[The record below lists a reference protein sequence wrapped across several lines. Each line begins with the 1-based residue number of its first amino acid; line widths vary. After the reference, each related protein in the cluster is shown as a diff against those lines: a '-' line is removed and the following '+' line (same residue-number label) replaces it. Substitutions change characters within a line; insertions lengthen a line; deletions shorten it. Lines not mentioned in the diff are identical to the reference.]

1 MAKLPFAEQI
11 NYHRAK
17 LNLPTKSYADI
28 LGEEHDHAF
37 VVAGANRLDILADF
51 RAAVDK
57 AIIDGTTLE
66 EFRKDFDDIVAKYG
80 WDYKGGRNWRSRT
93 IYDTNLYGSYQAG
106 RYEQLMA
113 IRHLKPYWEYRHH
126 PEESKGKP
134 RANHAAW
141 HGLVLHWSDSF
152 WLTHFPI
159 NGYNCHCEVF
169 AHSKRDLERN
179 GLSIGT
185 APTIEYETRVIGK
198 NSNNPRMVQ
207 VPKGLD
213 AGFDRIPGASRNT
226 DPTQFLFDKASAVP
240 PLMASRVMQSTL
252 QIPEVRKLLNQ
263 EVAAM
268 VDKIAAMVAKAE
280 ALQAAGQR
288 GKLGD
293 LGQNLSIG
301 VMPSEVITQLA
312 QRDMLPHSAVITL
325 RDEDLLHSL
334 RTGKSGVLPLDFW
347 KQIADYAAKPE
358 AIYLDNTQKTPALLY
373 VIDTGTSKGK
383 VILKLDYQMKI
394 KDKERKVSTH
404 ILNILRS
411 GKVLEWTE
419 KMRQSFDRY
428 EKIYGEIN

>member
-17 LNLPTKSYADI
+17 LNLPTESYADI

-57 AIIDGTTLE
+57 AIEQGTTLE
-66 EFRKDFDDIVAKYG
+66 EFRKDFDAIVAKYG

-240 PLMASRVMQSTL
+240 PQMASRVMQSTL

-268 VDKIAAMVAKAE
+268 VDRVEAAVAKAH
-280 ALQAAGQR
+280 AYQAAGTR
-288 GKLGD
+288 GYIGD
-293 LGQNLSIG
+293 LIINKSIG
-301 VMPSEVITQLA
+301 VLPAEIIDALAAKGIELRSSVISLLEA
-312 QRDMLPHSAVITL
+312 DIYHALRPGKDALPA
-325 RDEDLLHSL
+325 
-334 RTGKSGVLPLDFW
+334 DFW
-347 KQIADYAAKPE
+347 RNIAEYISKPE
-358 AIYLDNTQKTPALLY
+358 AIYFDKTKAVPTLLY
-373 VIDTGTSKGK
+373 IIDVKDKGK
-383 VILKLDYQMKI
+383 VILKLEDLI
-394 KDKERKVSTH
+394 KVQNGERKQSKMT
-404 ILNILRS
+404 LNHLRS
-411 GKVLEWTE
+411 GKPIKWDK
-419 KMRQSFDRY
+419 KMRESFMQYDLL
-428 EKIYGEIN
+428 YGGIE